1 MQDQDDDTL
10 MAAVAAGDSRALRT
24 LVERWAP
31 RVEAFAVRALAR
43 RDDAQDIVQ
52 ETFVR
57 VHAAAARYRP
67 GGRFASWLFRIAGNL
82 VRQELRR
89 RRVRGWFGGASDPDD
104 ATILASLPAPAH
116 FDADSPLRSAEQRA
130 LLARAL
136 ARLPERQRMAVLLH
150 YFEDLPVRDVAIAM
164 NISEHAAESLLARG
178 MSALRNA
185 LRPNKP

>member
-31 RVEAFAVRALAR
+31 RVEAFAVRSLAR

-57 VHAAAARYRP
+57 VHRAAARYRG

-104 ATILASLPAPAH
+104 AAILASLPAPKH
-116 FDADSPLRSAEQRA
+116 FDPDSPLRIAERRA

-150 YFEDLPVRDVAIAM
+150 YFEEMPVRDVATALQV
-164 NISEHAAESLLARG
+164 SEHAAESLLARG
-178 MSALRNA
+178 MAALRNV
-185 LRPNKP
+185 LRPN

>member
-1 MQDQDDDTL
+1 VQEPDDDAL
-10 MAAVAAGDSRALRT
+10 MAAVAAGDGRALRT

-31 RVEAFAVRALAR
+31 RVEAFAVRVLAQ

-57 VHAAAARYRP
+57 VHQAAPRYQG

-89 RRVRGWFGGASDPDD
+89 RRVRGWFGGATEPDD
-104 ATILASLPAPAH
+104 ATVLASLPAPAH
-116 FDADSPLRSAEQRA
+116 FDADSPLHHAERRA

-150 YFEDLPVRDVAIAM
+150 YFEDLPVRDVAAALQV
-164 NISEHAAESLLARG
+164 SEHAAESLLARG
-178 MSALRNA
+178 MAALRTA
-185 LRPNKP
+185 LRPVQE